1 MIPHI
6 TSNHHG
12 FIWQN
17 LLRDPISMHFHPFG
31 ILWFIFFWGGGTYL
45 TQSSY
50 SKVFILIFL
59 VRYMI
64 IVPQSTQSHGA
75 RNCSFCVAQ
84 LLAILYGDSEDD
96 RPQIWVRTKHTSIT
110 SFEPSQCQSLPQTE
124 TLKLVLLARFGWCV
138 SQILWNLEGQH
149 PPACFASQD
158 MF

>member
-1 MIPHI
+1 MH
-6 TSNHHG
+6 
-12 FIWQN
+12 
-17 LLRDPISMHFHPFG
+17 DPSYHFESPWIHLAKFTKRSHFDAFPS
-31 ILWFIFFWGGGTYL
+31 LWHFVIHFFLGGGTYL

-138 SQILWNLEGQH
+138 SQIL
-149 PPACFASQD
+149 
-158 MF
+158 